1 MRAMRCTSASRTA
14 AAGERGFILVGVVTF
29 MLALTILGLSLFALS
44 SYEAQFYNT
53 TAAREQ
59 SLQNC
64 ESGMNLVQALLETRF
79 PRNLENARLAVGQ
92 FGITRAIAYQH
103 QGFPVNDTAS
113 TGPVDWADT
122 LWIEVSAKSG
132 TAERTVRAAYT
143 PVTNANPYQRL
154 ITTGKG
160 IDVNTLNS
168 TNPWTFQMSGRV
180 WQYVQSASDTAWTRD
195 LEWTSGRPVDP
206 TPPPVPLADAFVDA
220 RLAGELS
227 VPRLWMEEV
236 ESQPGNEHWKME
248 FLSDPERRGEP
259 AFFRSPPS
267 PGGQSEDQPE
277 FAAYTFYTFL
287 STDITVR
294 GTVVWVVPDGICFRR
309 TVSVRGHDLED
320 SNNLI
325 IVAKRNGRHPGY
337 EDRGI
342 WFQGGIDLSPN
353 SDGRY
358 PRVYL
363 VSEGDIGLTHHHSYQ
378 TSKQARRVSIV
389 AGGRV
394 ELGGPEGGEH
404 FELGYS
410 ASIMDAL
417 ADRLLGEG
425 ALPNYA
431 GGSAT
436 AFGVLR
442 GQWAETTVR

>member
-1 MRAMRCTSASRTA
+1 MRTTPPNTPRVPRHRTD
-14 AAGERGFILVGVVTF
+14 ERGFILVGVVTF

-44 SYEAQFYNT
+44 SYEAQFFHS

-103 QGFPVNDTAS
+103 QGSPVNDTAS

-122 LWIEVSAKSG
+122 LYIEVSARSG
-132 TAERTVRAAYT
+132 SAERTVRAAYT
-143 PVTNANPYQRL
+143 PMTNANPYKRL
-154 ITTGKG
+154 ITTGRG
-160 IDVNTLNS
+160 IDVNTINS

-180 WQYVQSASDTAWTRD
+180 WQYVQSASDTAWTRE

-206 TPPPVPLADAFVDA
+206 TPTPMPLADAFVDA
-220 RLAGELS
+220 KLAGTTS
-227 VPRLWMEEV
+227 VPQMVEDVGPFQHLVMTFFNYDKEALAFRTPVSPRNENA
-236 ESQPGNEHWKME
+236 ESQPEYGAY
-248 FLSDPERRGEP
+248 S
-259 AFFRSPPS
+259 FFSYYP
-267 PGGQSEDQPE
+267 
-277 FAAYTFYTFL
+277 
-287 STDITVR
+287 TDIHVR
-294 GTVVWVVPDGICFRR
+294 GTAVWVVPAGVCFQR
-309 TVSVRGHDLED
+309 TVSIKAADGEES
-320 SNNLI
+320 SNNLV
-325 IVAKRNGRHPGY
+325 IVARRNGRHAGY

-353 SDGRY
+353 REGRY

-363 VSEGDIGLTHHHSYQ
+363 VSEGDIGITHHHSYQ
-378 TSKQARRVSIV
+378 TSKSASLVSIV

-404 FELGYS
+404 YELAYT

-417 ADRLLGEG
+417 ADRLLADG

-442 GQWAETTVR
+442 GHWAETTPR

>member
-1 MRAMRCTSASRTA
+1 MRTNTCKSASRTV
-14 AAGERGFILVGVVTF
+14 AGERGFILVGVVTF

-44 SYEAQFYNT
+44 SYEAQFYNS

-122 LWIEVSAKSG
+122 LWIEVSARSG
-132 TAERTVRAAYT
+132 SAERTIRAAYT

-160 IDVNTLNS
+160 IDVNTINS
-168 TNPWTFQMSGRV
+168 TNPGTFQMSGRV
-180 WQYVQSASDTAWTRD
+180 WQHVQSASDTAWTRE
-195 LEWTSGRPVDP
+195 LLWTSGRPVDP
-206 TPPPVPLADAFVDA
+206 TPTPLPLADAFVDA
-220 RLAGELS
+220 RLAGTTSEPVFDP
-227 VPRLWMEEV
+227 VPDADEHVRMWFLNTEE
-236 ESQPGNEHWKME
+236 
-248 FLSDPERRGEP
+248 ERPGEP
-259 AFFRSPPS
+259 WFFRSPPS
-267 PGGQSEDQPE
+267 DDNARSRVEPE
-277 FAAYTFYTFL
+277 FGAYGFYSFH

-294 GTVVWVVPDGICFRR
+294 GTAVWVVPDGVCFRR
-309 TVSVRGHDLED
+309 TVSIKGHDAAS
-320 SNNLI
+320 SNNLV
-325 IVAKRNGRHPGY
+325 IVAKRNGRHAGY

-342 WFQGGIDLSPN
+342 WFQGGIDLSAN
-353 SDGRY
+353 SSGRY

-363 VSEGDIGLTHHHSYQ
+363 VSEGDIGLTHHHSVG
-378 TSKQARRVSIV
+378 TSKSADRTSIV

-394 ELGGPEGGEH
+394 ELGGPEGGQH
-404 FELGYS
+404 YELGYT

-417 ADRLLGEG
+417 ADLLLGEG
-425 ALPNYA
+425 ALPQYA
-431 GGSAT
+431 GGGAT

-442 GQWAETTVR
+442 GQWAETTPR

>member
-1 MRAMRCTSASRTA
+1 MRTPSSTSTPRRMPDD
-14 AAGERGFILVGVVTF
+14 ERGFILVGVVTF

-44 SYEAQFYNT
+44 SYEAQFYHS

-103 QGFPVNDTAS
+103 QGSPVNDTAS

-122 LWIEVSAKSG
+122 LYIEVSARSG
-132 TAERTVRAAYT
+132 SAERTIRAAYT

-154 ITTGKG
+154 ITTGEG
-160 IDVNTLNS
+160 IDVNTINS

-180 WQYVQSASDTAWTRD
+180 WQYVQSAADTAWTSE
-195 LEWTSGRPVDP
+195 LTWTSGRPVDP
-206 TPPPVPLADAFVDA
+206 TLTPMPLADAFVDQ
-220 RLAGELS
+220 RLAGTTS
-227 VPRLWMEEV
+227 TPYFDPVPDAYEHVRMAFLNTEE
-236 ESQPGNEHWKME
+236 
-248 FLSDPERRGEP
+248 EP
-259 AFFRSPPS
+259 WFFRSPPS
-267 PGGQSEDQPE
+267 DDDARARAEPE
-277 FAAYTFYTFL
+277 FSAYTFYSFH

-294 GTVVWVVPDGICFRR
+294 GTAVWVVPAGVCFRR
-309 TVSVRGHDLED
+309 TVSIRGHDDES

-325 IVAKRNGRHPGY
+325 IVARRNGRHPGY

-342 WFQGGIDLSPN
+342 WFQGGIDLTPN
-353 SDGRY
+353 RDGRY

-363 VSEGDIGLTHHHSYQ
+363 VSEGDIGLTHHHSVG

-404 FELGYS
+404 YELGYN

-417 ADRLLGEG
+417 ADRLLAEG

-442 GQWAETTVR
+442 GHWAETTPR

>member
-1 MRAMRCTSASRTA
+1 MRARSPRSAPRQA
-14 AAGERGFILVGVVTF
+14 ARDERGFILVGVVTF

-44 SYEAQFYNT
+44 SYEAQFFHT

-103 QGFPVNDTAS
+103 QGSPVNDTAS

-122 LWIEVSAKSG
+122 LYIEVSAKSG
-132 TAERTVRAAYT
+132 GAERTVRAAYT
-143 PVTNANPYQRL
+143 PVMNANPYQRL
-154 ITTGKG
+154 IATGGG
-160 IDVNTLNS
+160 IDVNTINS
-168 TNPWTFQMSGRV
+168 TSPSTFQMSGRV
-180 WQYVQSASDTAWTRD
+180 WQYVRSASDTAWTGA
-195 LEWTSGRPVDP
+195 LTWTSGRPVDP
-206 TPPPVPLADAFVDA
+206 TSPPMPLADAFVDEG
-220 RLAGELS
+220 LAGTTSAPDMVEDVGPFQHLVMRFLNTEVEPS
-227 VPRLWMEEV
+227 EETPLFFRTPV
-236 ESQPGNEHWKME
+236 SPKNENAESQPEYGAY
-248 FLSDPERRGEP
+248 S
-259 AFFRSPPS
+259 FFSYYP
-267 PGGQSEDQPE
+267 
-277 FAAYTFYTFL
+277 
-287 STDITVR
+287 TDIHVL
-294 GTVVWVVPDGICFRR
+294 GTVVWVVPAGVCFQR
-309 TVSVRGHDLED
+309 TVDIKADDRKS

-342 WFQGGIDLSPN
+342 WFQGGIDLTPN
-353 SDGRY
+353 KDGRY

-378 TSKQARRVSIV
+378 TSKRAPWMSIV

-404 FELGYS
+404 YELAYT

-417 ADRLLGEG
+417 ADRLLDEG

-431 GGSAT
+431 GGSTT

-442 GQWAETTVR
+442 GHWAETTPR

>member
-1 MRAMRCTSASRTA
+1 MRARSPRSAPRQA
-14 AAGERGFILVGVVTF
+14 VRDERGFILVGVVTF

-44 SYEAQFYNT
+44 SYEAQFFHSS
-53 TAAREQ
+53 AAREQ

-64 ESGMNLVQALLETRF
+64 ESGMSLVQALLETRF

-103 QGFPVNDTAS
+103 QGSPVNDTAS

-122 LWIEVSAKSG
+122 LYIEVSAKSG
-132 TAERTVRAAYT
+132 SAERTVRAAYT

-160 IDVNTLNS
+160 IDVNTINS
-168 TNPWTFQMSGRV
+168 TNPATFHMSGRV
-180 WQYVQSASDTAWTRD
+180 WQHVQSASDTAWTRA

-206 TPPPVPLADAFVDA
+206 TPTPTPLADAFVDA

-227 VPRLWMEEV
+227 VPTLWMEEV

-248 FLSDPERRGEP
+248 FLNADQEEP

-267 PGGQSEDQPE
+267 PGGQSESQPE

-309 TVSVRGHDLED
+309 TVSVQGHDLE
-320 SNNLI
+320 SENNLV
-325 IVAKRNGRHPGY
+325 IVARRNGRHPGY

-342 WFQGGIDLSPN
+342 WFQGGIHLTPN
-353 SDGRY
+353 SEGRY

-378 TSKQARRVSIV
+378 TSKRAPGMSIV

-404 FELGYS
+404 YELGYT
-410 ASIMDAL
+410 ASVMDAL
-417 ADRLLGEG
+417 AERLLGDG

-436 AFGVLR
+436 AFAVLR
-442 GQWAETTVR
+442 GQWAETTLR

>member
-1 MRAMRCTSASRTA
+1 MRARSCTSASRPA

-122 LWIEVSAKSG
+122 LWIEVTAKSG

-168 TNPWTFQMSGRV
+168 TNAWTFQMSGRV

-206 TPPPVPLADAFVDA
+206 TPTPVPLADAFVDA
-220 RLAGELS
+220 RLAGTTS
-227 VPRLWMEEV
+227 VPEIVEDVGEFKHLQMRFLNSEE
-236 ESQPGNEHWKME
+236 
-248 FLSDPERRGEP
+248 EP
-259 AFFRSPPS
+259 WFFRSPPS
-267 PGGQSEDQPE
+267 PKNENSESQAE
-277 FAAYTFYTFL
+277 YGAYTFFSYY
-287 STDITVR
+287 STDITVG
-294 GTVVWVVPDGICFRR
+294 GTAVWVLPAGVCFQR
-309 TVSVRGHDLED
+309 TVAVKAADHSS
-320 SNNLI
+320 SNNLV
-325 IVAKRNGRHPGY
+325 IVAKRNGRHTGY
-337 EDRGI
+337 EDRAI
-342 WFQGGIDLSPN
+342 WFQGGIDLTPN

-378 TSKQARRVSIV
+378 TSKTARRVSIV

-404 FELGYS
+404 YELGYS

-417 ADRLLGEG
+417 ADRLLAEG

-442 GQWAETTVR
+442 GQWAETTLR